1 MQYNDNTVER
11 NLFYQAVHAVLE
23 VELDEE
29 LALSDY
35 LHSFERMFGKA
46 TMADVVGLVHGTV
59 RFHGLFKTDINLTG
73 IDRHLRLL
81 ESYQKLH
88 TARSNH
94 FKKA

>member
-1 MQYNDNTVER
+1 
-11 NLFYQAVHAVLE
+11 
-23 VELDEE
+23 
-29 LALSDY
+29 
-35 LHSFERMFGKA
+35 
-46 TMADVVGLVHGTV
+46 
-59 RFHGLFKTDINLTG
+59 LFKTDINLTG